1 MDIEGE
7 EYNAL
12 DSLKDY
18 ILAFNPE
25 FAIEFHNGSKMIFD
39 FFKNMSYEIKIIE
52 EKKERLD

>member
-7 EYNAL
+7 EYDV

-39 FFKNMSYEIKIIE
+39 F
-52 EKKERLD
+52 